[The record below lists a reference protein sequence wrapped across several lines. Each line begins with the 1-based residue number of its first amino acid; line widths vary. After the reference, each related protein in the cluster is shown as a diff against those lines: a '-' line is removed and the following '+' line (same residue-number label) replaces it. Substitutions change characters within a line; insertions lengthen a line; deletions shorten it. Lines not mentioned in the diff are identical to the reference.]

1 MEMAMAQREIE
12 LKNPSGLHARPASLF
27 VAEANKFQSEIFLE
41 AKGKRI
47 NAKSI
52 LGLLSLAIGQG
63 TVIKIEAEG
72 EDAEQAVTALC
83 DLVASGFGE

>member
-1 MEMAMAQREIE
+1 MAQREIE

>member
-1 MEMAMAQREIE
+1 MAIAQREIE

>member
-1 MEMAMAQREIE
+1 MAMAQREIE

>member
-1 MEMAMAQREIE
+1 MAMAQREIE

-27 VAEANKFQSEIFLE
+27 VAEANKFQSEIYLE

-72 EDAEQAVTALC
+72 EDAEQAVNALC

>member
-1 MEMAMAQREIE
+1 MAMAQREIE

-72 EDAEQAVTALC
+72 DDAEQAVTALC

>member
-1 MEMAMAQREIE
+1 MTVAQREIQ
-12 LKNPSGLHARPASLF
+12 LNNPSGLHARPASLF
-27 VAEANKFQSEIFLE
+27 VAEANKYRSDIVLE

-63 TVIKIEAEG
+63 TVIKIEATG
-72 EDAEQAVTALC
+72 DDAEQAVNALC

>member
-1 MEMAMAQREIE
+1 MAQREIE

-72 EDAEQAVTALC
+72 DDAEQAVTALC

>member
-1 MEMAMAQREIE
+1 MAKAQREIE

-72 EDAEQAVTALC
+72 DDAEQAVTALC